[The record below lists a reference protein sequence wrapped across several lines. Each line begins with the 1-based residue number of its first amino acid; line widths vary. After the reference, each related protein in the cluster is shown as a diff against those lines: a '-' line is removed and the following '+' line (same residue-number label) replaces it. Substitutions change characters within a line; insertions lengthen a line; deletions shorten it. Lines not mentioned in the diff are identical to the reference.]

1 MNPDLR
7 SYLAVVQGLAEMFGP
22 DCEVVLHDLTDL
34 PHSIVAIENGHVTGR
49 RPGDA
54 PTDQML
60 RSLRNADDTPDVR
73 LYVSSSE
80 GRVLKS
86 LAVTL
91 RDGDGH
97 PIGVL
102 GLNLDVSEIVHA
114 QRTLAA
120 LAAVGRLGGE
130 ALPETEELFGGDIR
144 EVLAGMISA
153 ILNDMRKTPA
163 TMTRDEKMEVV
174 ARLEER
180 GAFLV
185 KRSAEQV
192 AEALD
197 LSRFTIFSYLKEIR
211 RQGGGQVP
219 AAEPG
224 DRSAAKP
231 ADGPVDRPGDDGAP
245 AGDHGDGTA
254 PLREPD
260 DARPDRS
267 TSAGS
272 RTAGDAAGAER

>member
-1 MNPDLR
+1 MGLNRTGNPHLR
-7 SYLAVVQGLAEMFGP
+7 SYYAVAEGIAEMLGSG
-22 DCEVVLHDLTDL
+22 CEVVLHDLSQM

-49 RPGDA
+49 RAGDA

-73 LYVSSSE
+73 LYVTSTD
-80 GRVLKS
+80 GKTLKS

-91 RDGDGH
+91 RDDDGH

-102 GLNLDVSEIVHA
+102 GVNLDVSAIVHV
-114 QRTLAA
+114 QRALAA
-120 LAAVGRLGGE
+120 LAGVGRPGHE
-130 ALPETEELFGGDIR
+130 SAPETKELFDGDIR
-144 EVLAGMISA
+144 DVLAGMIAST
-153 ILNDMRKTPA
+153 LTDMRKTPS

-197 LSRFTIFSYLKEIR
+197 LSRFTVFSYLKEIR
-211 RQGGGQVP
+211 RQG
-219 AAEPG
+219 
-224 DRSAAKP
+224 DR
-231 ADGPVDRPGDDGAP
+231 
-245 AGDHGDGTA
+245 
-254 PLREPD
+254 
-260 DARPDRS
+260 
-267 TSAGS
+267 
-272 RTAGDAAGAER
+272 